1 MSRRHLTFACADDT
15 LVGTLD
21 EAPGSVGLLIVTG
34 GNETR
39 SGAFAGQAQLAAR
52 IAKAGYPVF
61 RFDRRGVGD
70 STGENR
76 GFRESREDI
85 LAAIAAFR
93 NLCPQ
98 VSRIVAYG
106 NCDAA
111 SALMLTRGDQ
121 CDALILSNPW
131 TFEEERAEY
140 SPDLIPPEAIRARY
154 WAKLRNPAELLRLLR
169 GGVNLSRLWQGLGA
183 AAHRSSGPSLLA
195 QAMEQGIDAATKPY
209 VILIAG
215 NDRTGLA
222 FDRFWTAHGDL
233 GQGTLHRCPGAS
245 HAYVEQHA
253 AQWLEAQVIAM
264 LRG

>member
-1 MSRRHLTFACADDT
+1 MTRRHFTFACDGET
-15 LVGTLD
+15 LAATLD
-21 EAPGSVGLLIVTG
+21 AAPGSVGLLIVTG

-39 SGAFAGQAQLAAR
+39 AGAFCGQAELAAR
-52 IAKAGYPVF
+52 IAAAGFPVL

-70 STGENR
+70 SSGQNR

-93 NLCPQ
+93 DLCPQ
-98 VSRIVAYG
+98 ISRIVAFG

-111 SALMLTRGDQ
+111 SALMLMRGDQ
-121 CDALILSNPW
+121 CDALVLSNPW
-131 TFEEERAEY
+131 TFDEEAAEE
-140 SPDLIPPEAIRARY
+140 SPALPPPEAIRARY
-154 WAKLRNPAELLRLLR
+154 WSKLRNPGEWLRLLR
-169 GGVNLSRLWQGLGA
+169 GEVDLSRLRKGIGA
-183 AAHRSSGPSLLA
+183 AAGRSAGPTLLA

-233 GQGTLHRCPGAS
+233 RQGPVHRCPGAS
-245 HAYVEQHA
+245 HAYLEPHA
-253 AQWLEAQVIAM
+253 AEWLEVQVIAM

>member
-1 MSRRHLTFACADDT
+1 MTRRHFTFPCAGET
-15 LVGTLD
+15 LAATLD
-21 EAPGSVGLLIVTG
+21 EAPGKVGLLIVTG

-39 SGAFAGQAQLAAR
+39 AGAFSGQAQMAAR
-52 IAKAGYPVF
+52 IAAAGYPVL

-70 STGENR
+70 SSGANC

-93 NLCPQ
+93 DLCPQ
-98 VSRIVAYG
+98 VDRIVAFG

-111 SALMLTRGDQ
+111 SALMLMRGDQ
-121 CDALILSNPW
+121 CDALVLSNPW
-131 TFEEERAEY
+131 TFEEEAEVATAL
-140 SPDLIPPEAIRARY
+140 PPPEAIRARY
-154 WAKLRNPAELLRLLR
+154 WSKLRNPAEWLRLLR
-169 GGVNLSRLWQGLGA
+169 GEIDLSRLRHGLGA
-183 AAHRSSGPSLLA
+183 AVSPSTGPTQLA

-222 FDRFWTAHGDL
+222 FDKFWTAHGDL
-233 GQGTLHRCPGAS
+233 SQGAVLRCPGAS
-245 HAYVEQHA
+245 HAYVEPQA
-253 AQWLEAQVIAM
+253 ARWLEAQVLAM